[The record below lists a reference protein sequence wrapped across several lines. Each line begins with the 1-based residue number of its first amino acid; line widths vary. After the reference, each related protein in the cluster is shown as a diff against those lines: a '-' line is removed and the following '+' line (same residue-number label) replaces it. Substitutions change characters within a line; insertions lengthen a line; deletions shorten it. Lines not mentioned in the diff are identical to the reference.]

1 MKKILFS
8 VTSILMATVSGAAIA
23 ETAKLKEGTEMR
35 IRFEDS
41 LSSAS
46 NKTGDTFT
54 ISLADSIKVSDGV
67 VIPAGFRGKGEVSS
81 AEKRGM
87 MGKAGE
93 LSVRFNYIKV
103 GENKIH
109 IRGSKSNEGDSKVGT
124 TVVLTVL
131 FGPLGLLK
139 KGKDINIT
147 SGQEVVAYVDADVD
161 LELPLPNP
169 SN

>member
-1 MKKILFS
+1 MKKTLFTF
-8 VTSILMATVSGAAIA
+8 VIFGLTAVSSSAFS
-23 ETAKLKEGTEMR
+23 ESAKLKEGTEVR

-41 LSSAS
+41 LSSA
-46 NKTGDTFT
+46 NNRTGDTFT
-54 ISLADSIKVSDGV
+54 ISLADSIKVSDNV
-67 VIPAGFRGKGEVSS
+67 TIPSGFKGKGEVTA

-93 LSVRFNYIKV
+93 LAVRFNYIKV
-103 GENKIH
+103 GDSKIH

-139 KGKDINIT
+139 KGKDISIA
-147 SGQEVVAYVDADVD
+147 SGQEVVAYVDADVEI
-161 LELPLPNP
+161 ELPIPTS